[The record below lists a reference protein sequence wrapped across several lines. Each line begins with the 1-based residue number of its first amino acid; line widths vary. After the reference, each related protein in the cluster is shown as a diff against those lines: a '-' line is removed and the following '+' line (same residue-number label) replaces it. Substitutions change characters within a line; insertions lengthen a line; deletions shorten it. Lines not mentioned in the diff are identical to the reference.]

1 MGQDYLSC
9 GLFADEEIAEFPALL
24 SSQASVI
31 WCTAIP
37 PSPKHLQR
45 KLRPCPEQHPPARAF
60 NSFCKYLLQEAE
72 GQRQVIW
79 LLWAPAEPTPELVS

>member
-37 PSPKHLQR
+37 PG
-45 KLRPCPEQHPPARAF
+45 HPTFSKALA
-60 NSFCKYLLQEAE
+60 KET
-72 GQRQVIW
+72 
-79 LLWAPAEPTPELVS
+79 PTLP

>member
-45 KLRPCPEQHPPARAF
+45 KL
-60 NSFCKYLLQEAE
+60 
-72 GQRQVIW
+72 
-79 LLWAPAEPTPELVS
+79 